1 MDGPAMATSLIPFN
15 QTQEFRKEANGEQV
29 IKNLLI
35 QNGWLIIPSY
45 AYTGPGDDKA
55 PRMEGMNTYY
65 IIPDLDIC
73 KLGTRRWIEVKTKE
87 AADFTRITQ
96 RLEHGIPLR
105 HYYHY
110 FEVQKATGCPVWL
123 FVYEQKAGVIL
134 YASLNSLIYSVRKYT
149 GDKMNRGGMAFFPRD
164 SFTNWD
170 NDNALFARTDV
181 DSKPSLT
188 TLAEQRALF

>member
-1 MDGPAMATSLIPFN
+1 MAMNLIPFN
-15 QTQEFRKEANGEQV
+15 QRPEFLKGADGEQV

-55 PRMEGMNTYY
+55 PRMEGMNSYY
-65 IIPDLDIC
+65 IIPDLDAC

-87 AADFTRITQ
+87 EATFTRIAQ

-123 FVYEQKAGVIL
+123 FIYEKKIGAIL
-134 YASLNSLIYSVRKYT
+134 YASLNALSYSVRKYT
-149 GDKMNRGGMAFFPRD
+149 GDKMSRGGMAFFPRD
-164 SFTNWD
+164 GFTNWED
-170 NDNALFARTDV
+170 DNALFARTDLNPIGALPA
-181 DSKPSLT
+181 SSLAVQ
-188 TLAEQRALF
+188 LSF

>member
-1 MDGPAMATSLIPFN
+1 MATSLIPFN
-15 QTQEFRKEANGEQV
+15 QTPEFLKGSNGEQV

-35 QNGWLIIPSY
+35 QNGWLVIPSY

-55 PRMEGMNTYY
+55 PRMEGMNTYF

-87 AADFTRITQ
+87 KPIFTRITQ
-96 RLEHGIPLR
+96 RFEHGIPLR

-110 FEVQKATGCPVWL
+110 FEVQEASGCPVWL
-123 FVYEQKAGVIL
+123 FVYEKQAGAIL
-134 YASLNSLIYSVRKYT
+134 YASLNVLSYTVRKYT
-149 GDKMNRGGMAFFPRD
+149 GDKMSRGGMAFFPRD

-170 NDNALFARTDV
+170 TDNALFTRTDL
-181 DSKPSLT
+181 SPKSPPST
-188 TLAEQRALF
+188 PVFEQVPMFEGI

>member
-1 MDGPAMATSLIPFN
+1 MGAD
-15 QTQEFRKEANGEQV
+15 GEQV
-29 IKNLLI
+29 VKNLLI

-73 KLGTRRWIEVKTKE
+73 RLGTRRWIEVKTKTE
-87 AADFTRITQ
+87 ATFTSITQ

-110 FEVQKATGCPVWL
+110 FEVQNATGCPVWL
-123 FVYEQKAGVIL
+123 FVYELKTKAIL
-134 YASLNSLIYSVRKYT
+134 YASLNALIYSVRKYE
-149 GDKMNRGGMAFFPRD
+149 GGKMNRGGMAFFPRD
-164 SFTNWD
+164 AFTNWD
-170 NDNALFARTDV
+170 DDNALFVRTDI
-181 DSKPSLT
+181 SPKLPP
-188 TLAEQRALF
+188 APKFEQVPMFTGVA